1 MYGTTLFYS
10 HILLFRTF
18 AAFYII
24 CMSILSPKPINDLIW
39 NEAWR
44 SPVFRIKFTIGV
56 IGVIILLST
65 FSYFFQT
72 IEQHTG
78 PVLNDWLLNQ
88 LPPYDVSLI
97 IFLVIWAAGLL
108 ILIRTL
114 RSPTIFLMFI
124 YSYLIITVSRMISIN
139 LFPLNPPVGL
149 IPMVDPLT
157 NAFYGKVYITK
168 DLFYSGHTSTIFL
181 IFLCLRKRW
190 DRLITL
196 IGTLLV
202 AVLLLV
208 QHVHYTIDVAGA
220 FVFTYPFYRLGKWIA
235 LSGWN
240 TAEKEINQ
248 NASPN

>member
-1 MYGTTLFYS
+1 
-10 HILLFRTF
+10 
-18 AAFYII
+18 
-24 CMSILSPKPINDLIW
+24 MSILSPNPVNDLIW

-44 SPVFRIKFTIGV
+44 SSVFRTKFMIGV
-56 IGVIILLST
+56 VGVIAILIT
-65 FSYFFQT
+65 FPYFFQT

-78 PVLNDWLLNQ
+78 PVLNDWLLSQ

-108 ILIRTL
+108 ILIRSR

-124 YSYLIITVSRMISIN
+124 YSYIIITLSRMISIN

-181 IFLCLRKRW
+181 IFLCLRRRM
-190 DRLITL
+190 DRLVTF
-196 IGTLLV
+196 IGTLVV
-202 AVLLLV
+202 ASLLLV
-208 QHVHYTIDVAGA
+208 QHVHYTIDIVGA
-220 FVFTYPFYRLGKWIA
+220 FVFTYPLYRIGKKIA

-240 TAEKEINQ
+240 TVEKKVNQ